1 MELTKMNKKP
11 QRKDVEITKDSPK
24 SLGSLS
30 PRNVL
35 KLHKRTLDTNDSLG
49 DSDEPAD
56 KLRKTNGDIEFDA
69 NQGRKVQ
76 SMSVQVGNSLFANS
90 QENDGDKMLNCNAE
104 RVSASAQ
111 VGDSLHMMNVE
122 MSTGNDVGFRKLNI
136 HREDNNLN
144 SSSSA
149 KQGREFLSTARMNED
164 CDTDKLTPNVDTQA
178 QRVRP
183 SDNTDENRD
192 SQMEII
198 PSRKVSTTSG
208 ESHTSGLQ
216 VDTIVRQVRPVI
228 NR

>member
-1 MELTKMNKKP
+1 MELTKMNKKT

-49 DSDEPAD
+49 DSDEPVD
-56 KLRKTNGDIEFDA
+56 KLRKTNGEIEFDA
-69 NQGRKVQ
+69 NQSRKVQ

-90 QENDGDKMLNCNAE
+90 QDKMPNCNAE
-104 RVSASAQ
+104 CVSASAQ

-122 MSTGNDVGFRKLNI
+122 MSTGNDAGFRRLNS
-136 HREDNNLN
+136 HREDNNVN

-149 KQGREFLSTARMNED
+149 NQGREFLSTARMNED

-178 QRVRP
+178 QRVQP
-183 SDNTDENRD
+183 SDNTDENRH
-192 SQMEII
+192 SQIEII
-198 PSRKVSTTSG
+198 PSREGGATSG
-208 ESHTSGLQ
+208 QSHTSGLQ